1 MKFEK
6 SNKKKNY
13 KIISS
18 ITLAIILLVAS
29 SVTILSSIVKNEA
42 FAQMDPVDFCL
53 NSNGSQQDSAYSQ
66 AINNF
71 IQAVPNDQVLVNIAH
86 SHNLP
91 FSSTYD
97 LTPLLRS
104 NALTS
109 NDLDNISEQ
118 ISNLLASAGFTSS
131 QQNGLH
137 SCIMGI

>member
-6 SNKKKNY
+6 SNNKKNY

-29 SVTILSSIVKNEA
+29 SVTILSFVKNEA

>member
-6 SNKKKNY
+6 SNNKKNY

-29 SVTILSSIVKNEA
+29 SVTIFSFVNNET

-53 NSNGSQQDSAYSQ
+53 INNGSQQDSAYSQ

>member
-6 SNKKKNY
+6 SNNKKNY
-13 KIISS
+13 KIISP
-18 ITLAIILLVAS
+18 ITLSIILLVAS
-29 SVTILSSIVKNEA
+29 SVTIFSFVKNDA

-53 NSNGSQQDSAYSQ
+53 INNGSQRDSAYSQ

>member
-6 SNKKKNY
+6 SNNKKNY
-13 KIISS
+13 RIISS

-29 SVTILSSIVKNEA
+29 SVTIFSFVNNEA

-53 NSNGSQQDSAYSQ
+53 INNGSQRDSAYSQ

>member
-6 SNKKKNY
+6 SNNKKNY

-29 SVTILSSIVKNEA
+29 SVTILSFVKNEA

-53 NSNGSQQDSAYSQ
+53 NSNGSQRDSAYSQ